1 MKLDR
6 IRKYYYLRFIRLKGD
21 PRSLALGT
29 AIGVFVGLTPTM
41 PLHTII
47 ILLLAFLTRTSAIA
61 GILVSM
67 IVCNPLTYIPIYYL
81 STIIGNTITPYE
93 LNWEKVQAVVDGLSS
108 SQGFVHSFDLL
119 AGLGQE
125 TVVVLLVGGV
135 IFAFPFAVVSYYL
148 ALRIFV
154 KIRAKR
160 QAKHILN

>member
-6 IRKYYYLRFIRLKGD
+6 IRKYYYLRFVRLKGD

-47 ILLLAFLTRTSAIA
+47 IFLLAFLTRTSVIA
-61 GILVSM
+61 AILVSM

-81 STIIGNTITPYE
+81 STIIGNALTPYE
-93 LNWEKVQAVVDGLSS
+93 LNWEKVQAVVDGLST
-108 SQGFVHSFDLL
+108 SQGFFHSFNLL

-125 TVVVLLVGGV
+125 TVVVLLVGGA
-135 IFAFPFAVVSYYL
+135 IFAFPFAVVSYYF